1 MTGLFISKRDK
12 GGERNANT
20 RKALLTKAMPHDSLT
35 AAALITPPSRLMRFA
50 TYAAVATALM
60 LIVVKTAAFL
70 LTNSVALL
78 SSLMDSLLD
87 LIASLVNLWA
97 VGHALTPADKE
108 HRFGHGKAEPLSGLA
123 QSAFVAGSAV
133 LLLVE
138 AASRINKDNQ
148 VVAGEIGIGVMVFTI
163 IVTLV
168 LVMFQKFVVK
178 RTGSVAISADSM
190 HYTGD
195 LLLNLSVIIALLLT
209 TYGGMTWADPVF
221 AIGIAI
227 FLLLNSSKIARRS
240 IAVLMDHELPEE
252 KRQAIKAIALK
263 HPKVRDVHELRT
275 RSSGLQTFIQMHMV
289 LDPKL
294 SLLEAHRI
302 ADEVEMAL
310 MADYPGA
317 DIIIHQD
324 PEGVEEYHPPVGSTL
339 V

>member
-1 MTGLFISKRDK
+1 
-12 GGERNANT
+12 
-20 RKALLTKAMPHDSLT
+20 MPHDSFT
-35 AAALITPPSRLMRFA
+35 AAALSAPPSRLVRFA
-50 TYAAVATALM
+50 TYAAVGTALM
-60 LIVVKTAAFL
+60 LIIVKTAAFL

-148 VVAGEIGIGVMVFTI
+148 VVAGDVGIAVMVFTI
-163 IVTLV
+163 IVTFC

-178 RTGSVAISADSM
+178 QTGSVAITADSL
-190 HYTGD
+190 HYAGD
-195 LLLNLSVIIALLLT
+195 VLLNVSVIIALVLT
-209 TYGGMTWADPVF
+209 TYGDVGWADAVF
-221 AIGIAI
+221 AIGIAL
-227 FLLLNSSKIARRS
+227 FLLWNASKIARTS
-240 IAVLMDHELPEE
+240 IAVLMDHELPED
-252 KRQAIKAIALK
+252 KRQAIKAVALK
-263 HPKVRDVHELRT
+263 HPKVRGVHELRT

-310 MADYPGA
+310 LADYPGA

-324 PEGVEEYHPPVGSTL
+324 PDGVEEYHPPVGSAL